1 MQQDDTAAGPPGVP
15 PGAPPTGAPH
25 SQTLSRGIRMLEL
38 LAEHGEPI
46 SIAALSRAL
55 DLHRSIAYRILR
67 TLEDHR
73 LVIRDSAGL
82 VQLGPRMAAL
92 ARGVFHDLRSAALPE
107 LTELANELA
116 MTAFLVVL
124 DQDECVTLVSVEPRH
139 AVAAVAQHP
148 GTRHPLSAGAP
159 GIAIQSRLT
168 PQQWAAHAPGAP
180 LREEALEARRRG
192 YALSH
197 DEVIPGLRSV
207 AAPLVVA
214 GQAPAAVAI
223 VYVASDH
230 DSGELGE
237 RVKRAATAIAESMR

>member
-1 MQQDDTAAGPPGVP
+1 MPQNDAATRLPATAPA
-15 PGAPPTGAPH
+15 AAPH
-25 SQTLSRGIRMLEL
+25 SQTLSRGIRMLET
-38 LAEHGEPI
+38 LAEHGEPQ
-46 SIAALSRAL
+46 SIADLALAL
-55 DLHRSIAYRILR
+55 GVHRSIAYRILR

-92 ARGVFHDLRSAALPE
+92 ARGVFHDLQSAALPE
-107 LTELANELA
+107 LTAVANELA

-139 AVAAVAQHP
+139 AVATVAQHP

-159 GIAIQSRLT
+159 GIAIQSRLSA
-168 PQQWAAHAPGAP
+168 QQWAALGPDKP
-180 LREEALEARRRG
+180 MRDEALDARQYG

-207 AAPLVVA
+207 AAPLTIT

-223 VYVASDH
+223 VYVASDRNA
-230 DSGELGE
+230 DELGA
-237 RVKRAATAIAESMR
+237 RLKQAADAIAESMR

>member
-1 MQQDDTAAGPPGVP
+1 MRQNDTTTGSPNAATR
-15 PGAPPTGAPH
+15 AAPH
-25 SQTLSRGIRMLEL
+25 SQTLSRGIRMLET
-38 LAEHGEPI
+38 LAEHGEPQ
-46 SIAALSRAL
+46 SIADLALAL
-55 DLHRSIAYRILR
+55 DVHRSIAYRILR

-92 ARGVFHDLRSAALPE
+92 ARGVFHDLQSAALPE
-107 LTELANELA
+107 LTAVANELA

-139 AVAAVAQHP
+139 AVATVAQHP

-168 PQQWAAHAPGAP
+168 QQQWAALGPDWQM
-180 LREEALEARRRG
+180 RDEALEARQYG

-207 AAPLVVA
+207 AAPLVIA

-230 DSGELGE
+230 DADELGG
-237 RVKRAATAIAESMR
+237 RLTRAASRIAESMR